1 MELSVLHHKENVGLD
16 PDKLMGLYVKLG
28 ENAAEDMIERA
39 METLARRL
47 AEMERQFS
55 TQDIAALC
63 KSCNVIRKLSQDVG
77 LTSVAQVSRDV
88 VNCALRSDQVAL
100 AATWARLSRIGDQ
113 SLSEVWD
120 LRGQSV

>member
-1 MELSVLHHKENVGLD
+1 
-16 PDKLMGLYVKLG
+16 
-28 ENAAEDMIERA
+28 
-39 METLARRL
+39 
-47 AEMERQFS
+47 MERQFS

-113 SLSEVWD
+113 SLAEVWD